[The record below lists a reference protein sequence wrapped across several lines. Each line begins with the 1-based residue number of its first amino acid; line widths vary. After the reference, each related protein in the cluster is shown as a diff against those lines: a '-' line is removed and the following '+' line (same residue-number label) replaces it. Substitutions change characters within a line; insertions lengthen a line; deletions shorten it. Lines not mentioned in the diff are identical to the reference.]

1 MKNEN
6 FSYLHWP
13 LSLHVICTGTL
24 ITGES
29 EDLKR
34 SEGLKNPSGDRQA
47 EASEMWASHL
57 TGAAEEEDAKE
68 KPR

>member
-47 EASEMWASHL
+47 EASEM
-57 TGAAEEEDAKE
+57 
-68 KPR
+68 